1 MTDAAR
7 SSSRSG
13 VAMILVLAAIATAAG
28 LLLWLQARAL
38 HRSTDSAS
46 ALETEQLRLT
56 AAETA
61 RAALYV
67 LAADPDLNVDHPG
80 EDWAQILERDWGDG
94 IRSWAQ
100 VEDAAAQVNLNNLA
114 AAAQPS
120 RSFSE
125 IIRNAFSCCG
135 HFESDAPV
143 AALADYI
150 DADQDGSY
158 EAAFYRHADH
168 PQTPPDRALWGAGD
182 LLNVHGFSAD
192 LFAPPAPARR
202 QRDELFGGDFRL
214 AVSVV
219 PDSPDTPIPVNVNT
233 ATREALLS
241 VAGVE
246 HADVVR
252 SAMALRALHPFQ
264 SMALLFAASPELA
277 AALEGA
283 IDVKSSY
290 YRVRAT
296 AERNGRR
303 RTVAAWARRE
313 PDGSVHLL
321 QWLEGVS

>member
-1 MTDAAR
+1 MMGAAR
-7 SSSRSG
+7 GSSRSG

-38 HRSTDSAS
+38 HRGAGSAA

-114 AAAQPS
+114 AADQPS
-120 RSFSE
+120 RTFAE

-143 AALADYI
+143 AALSDYL
-150 DADQDGSY
+150 DADQDGPF
-158 EAAFYRHADH
+158 EAAFYRHADR
-168 PQTPPDRALWGAGD
+168 PQTPPDRALWGAAD
-182 LLNVHGFSAD
+182 LLDVHGFTAA
-192 LFAPPAPARR
+192 LFAPPDPARR

-214 AVSVV
+214 AVTLV
-219 PDSPDTPIPVNVNT
+219 PDASDAPIPVNVNT

-246 HADVVR
+246 HADTVR

-264 SMALLFAASPELA
+264 SLSLLFAASPELA

-303 RTVAAWARRE
+303 RSVVAWARRE
-313 PDGSVHLL
+313 TDGSVHLL